1 MKIDLKIFIYI
12 LLYNMEATTDNYQ
25 NEIQGDEA
33 EVVDPVFEQ
42 FDGILSTLTTF
53 KSQITSLQQQLRG
66 LEKVVKR
73 ELNTAR
79 KAAEK
84 KRQRK
89 ANRKPSGFA
98 KPSSIS
104 NELSQFMS
112 KEEGVQVARTE
123 VTQFIIKYIKE
134 HDLQNPANRK
144 MIIPDET
151 LKKLLAVK
159 ENDEVTYFNLQKF
172 MNRHFV

>member
-1 MKIDLKIFIYI
+1 VEEDAI
-12 LLYNMEATTDNYQ
+12 
-25 NEIQGDEA
+25 
-33 EVVDPVFEQ
+33 DPVFEQ

-73 ELNTAR
+73 ELMVAR

-98 KPSSIS
+98 KPSAIS
-104 NELSQFMS
+104 SELCVFMS
-112 KEEGVQVARTE
+112 KDDGVHVARTE

-134 HDLQNPANRK
+134 HELQNPENRK
-144 MIIPDET
+144 IIVPDAT
-151 LKKLLAVK
+151 LKKLLAVN

>member
-1 MKIDLKIFIYI
+1 
-12 LLYNMEATTDNYQ
+12 METETQNYQ
-25 NEIQGDEA
+25 NEKQA
-33 EVVDPVFEQ
+33 ECVEDVDPVFEQ

-73 ELNTAR
+73 ELNVAR

-112 KEEGVQVARTE
+112 KEEGVEVARTE

-134 HDLQNPANRK
+134 HELQNPANRK
-144 MIIPDET
+144 MILPDNT

-172 MNRHFV
+172 MNRHFVQT

>member
-84 KRQRK
+84 KQ
-89 ANRKPSGFA
+89 
-98 KPSSIS
+98 
-104 NELSQFMS
+104 
-112 KEEGVQVARTE
+112 
-123 VTQFIIKYIKE
+123 
-134 HDLQNPANRK
+134 
-144 MIIPDET
+144 
-151 LKKLLAVK
+151 
-159 ENDEVTYFNLQKF
+159 
-172 MNRHFV
+172 